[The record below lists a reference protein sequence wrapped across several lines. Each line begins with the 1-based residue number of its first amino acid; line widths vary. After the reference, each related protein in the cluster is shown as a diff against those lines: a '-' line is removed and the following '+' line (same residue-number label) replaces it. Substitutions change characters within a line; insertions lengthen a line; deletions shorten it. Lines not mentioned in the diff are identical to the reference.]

1 MKQKEINLLL
11 SAIYEDPIESTN
23 AWKSYSSFVLLF
35 DESDQDLTDYLLH
48 VVELNRRQRLDFRNK
63 IAERGYELTPN
74 QLNQY
79 ILLVMIA
86 MREYI
91 DTI

>member
-11 SAIYEDPIESTN
+11 STIYEDPIESAN
-23 AWKSYSSFVLLF
+23 AWRSYSSFVLLF
-35 DESDQDLTDYLLH
+35 DESDQNLTEYLLT
-48 VVELNRRQRLDFRNK
+48 VVQLNRQQRLQFRNK